1 MEQINGMVEK
11 LKMADTKEQMVELE
25 NRIADMLGRGFLQG
39 RFNYENMQGI
49 KLQVEQIEKEKR
61 KNINLETVIH
71 KTGHAR

>member
-61 KNINLETVIH
+61 KSINLETVIH